1 MFLPD
6 RKTLTGMVLGAL
18 SATALA
24 AIGPGYVLDVLADE
38 MPLGFDTD
46 NLVRF
51 EDNAYE
57 VSYADWVSTDPV
69 STATVTKIEGG
80 RVTQVIITTTATG
93 TYSTDGLTSRHVLY
107 PGIDVTRRDRPKN
120 SFASWSGGQWNQF
133 APRSANSYQ
142 DLP

>member
-24 AIGPGYVLDVLADE
+24 TIGPGYVLDVFADE

-51 EDNAYE
+51 EGNQHE

-93 TYSTDGLTSRHVLY
+93 TYSTDGLTSQHVLY
-107 PGIDVTRRDRPKN
+107 PGIDVTRRDRPRN
-120 SFASWSGGQWNQF
+120 SFASWSGGQWKPF
-133 APRSANSYQ
+133 APRPANSYY